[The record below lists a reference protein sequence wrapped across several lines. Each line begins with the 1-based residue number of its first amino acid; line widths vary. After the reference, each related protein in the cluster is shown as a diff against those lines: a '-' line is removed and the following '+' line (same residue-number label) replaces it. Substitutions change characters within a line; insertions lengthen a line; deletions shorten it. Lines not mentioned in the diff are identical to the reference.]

1 METNSNGFW
10 SSEILS
16 DGDAETELILEGEVR
31 QHEEEA
37 ERASYLS
44 VQVNQ
49 GRRYFIIGATGGV
62 ASLGVAGAAIP
73 FLQYW
78 QPSAKAKA
86 LGAPV
91 RIDIS
96 KLRPGEILS
105 PILSYRGQPVFVIY
119 RDQEALTLLENDAGR
134 LADPN
139 SESSE
144 QPEFALN
151 PYRSSR
157 PEIGVFLGICTHL
170 GCSPKHQVANIFAD
184 SEQGGFFCPC
194 HGSGF
199 DLAGR
204 VAAGVPAPTNL
215 IVPPYRF
222 SSDTEIIVGELEA
235 DA

>member
-1 METNSNGFW
+1 M
-10 SSEILS
+10 S
-16 DGDAETELILEGEVR
+16 DGEAKAELAADGDESSQKE
-31 QHEEEA
+31 
-37 ERASYLS
+37 ERASNLS
-44 VQVNQ
+44 AEVNL
-49 GRRYFIIGATGGV
+49 GRRYFIIGASGGV
-62 ASLGVAGAAIP
+62 ASVGVVLAAIP

-91 RIDIS
+91 KIDIS

-119 RDQEALTLLENDAGR
+119 RDEESLALLEEDSGR

-170 GCSPKHQVANIFAD
+170 GCSPSIKLRIFFRTQ
-184 SEQGGFFCPC
+184 SREGFSVRAMAPDLIWQE
-194 HGSGF
+194 GSQ
-199 DLAGR
+199 LVSR
-204 VAAGVPAPTNL
+204 HPL
-215 IVPPYRF
+215 I
-222 SSDTEIIVGELEA
+222 
-235 DA
+235 

>member
-1 METNSNGFW
+1 
-10 SSEILS
+10 LS
-16 DGDAETELILEGEVR
+16 DG
-31 QHEEEA
+31 EA
-37 ERASYLS
+37 KADLAADGDVSSQKEERASYLS
-44 VQVNQ
+44 AEVNL

-62 ASLGVAGAAIP
+62 ASVGVVGAAIP

-91 RIDIS
+91 KIDIS

-119 RDQEALTLLENDAGR
+119 RDEESLALLKEDSGR

-170 GCSPKHQVANIFAD
+170 GCSPKHQVANVFPD

>member
-1 METNSNGFW
+1 MSDASIE
-10 SSEILS
+10 EIS
-16 DGDAETELILEGEVR
+16 AVVDGAKDAE
-31 QHEEEA
+31 

-44 VQVNQ
+44 MEVDSR
-49 GRRYFIIGATGGV
+49 RRYFLIGATTAV
-62 ASLGVAGAAIP
+62 ASVGAVGAAIP

-105 PILSYRGQPVFVIY
+105 PILSYRGQPVFVVY
-119 RDQEALTLLENDAGR
+119 RDAMALKDLEKESVN
-134 LADPN
+134 LADVN
-139 SESSE
+139 SQESE

-151 PYRSSR
+151 VYRSQR
-157 PEIGVFLGICTHL
+157 PEIGVFLGLCTHL
-170 GCSPKHQVANIFAD
+170 GCSPKHQTANVFPN

-194 HGSGF
+194 HGSSF

-204 VAAGVPAPTNL
+204 VASGVPAPTNL
-215 IVPPYRF
+215 VVPPYRYV
-222 SSDTEIIVGELEA
+222 SDTEIIVGELESKS
-235 DA
+235 

>member
-1 METNSNGFW
+1 M
-10 SSEILS
+10 S
-16 DGDAETELILEGEVR
+16 DGGAEAEVAI
-31 QHEEEA
+31 EEA
-37 ERASYLS
+37 HQHSEEERASYLS
-44 VQVNQ
+44 AEVNQ
-49 GRRYFIIGATGGV
+49 GRRYFIIGTTGGV
-62 ASLGVAGAAIP
+62 ASVGIVGAAIP

-119 RDQEALTLLENDAGR
+119 RDQEALALLKEDSGR

-144 QPEFALN
+144 QPDFALN

-170 GCSPKHQVANIFAD
+170 GCSPKHQVANIFPD
-184 SEQGGFFCPC
+184 SDQGGFFCPC

-204 VAAGVPAPTNL
+204 VAAGVPAPSNL

>member
-1 METNSNGFW
+1 M
-10 SSEILS
+10 
-16 DGDAETELILEGEVR
+16 
-31 QHEEEA
+31 
-37 ERASYLS
+37 
-44 VQVNQ
+44 
-49 GRRYFIIGATGGV
+49 
-62 ASLGVAGAAIP
+62 
-73 FLQYW
+73 
-78 QPSAKAKA
+78 
-86 LGAPV
+86 
-91 RIDIS
+91 
-96 KLRPGEILS
+96 
-105 PILSYRGQPVFVIY
+105 IY
-119 RDQEALTLLENDAGR
+119 RDEESLALLEEDSGR

-170 GCSPKHQVANIFAD
+170 DVRQSIRLPTFFLTLSRRV
-184 SEQGGFFCPC
+184 FCPC